1 MNWGQWLGKIPTPK
15 LLIILGSLLLE
26 WRTRRLE
33 NKESAW
39 RLKRRKER
47 LKIIDL

>member
-1 MNWGQWLGKIPTPK
+1 MTGWEIPIPE

-33 NKESAW
+33 NKESS
-39 RLKRRKER
+39 LKVKKKRER